1 MTKARSKTKTMKIS
15 TKSIYALRALVDLAA
30 HYNGRPVLLKDIARR
45 EKISLRYLE
54 NIFTRLRKYG
64 LLNSSK
70 GRGGGFFLARD
81 TADINLLEIVRFL
94 EGDTAVSECVD
105 ELSACTRAGICIAR
119 GVWVNLNK
127 IYTDYLE
134 SVTLNG
140 LVKEYLEQ
148 AVASPAG
155 AQR

>member
-1 MTKARSKTKTMKIS
+1 MNIS
-15 TKSIYALRALVDLAA
+15 TKSKYALRALVDLAA

-45 EKISLRYLE
+45 ENLSLRYLE
-54 NIFTRLRKYG
+54 NIFTRLRRDG

-81 TADINLLEIVRFL
+81 PADITLLEIVTYL
-94 EGDTAVSECVD
+94 EGDTAVSHCVD
-105 ELSACTRAGICIAR
+105 ELSACTRAGVCIAR

-127 IYTDYLE
+127 IYTEYLE
-134 SVTLNG
+134 SVTLNS

-148 AVASPAG
+148 ADAAPAG
-155 AQR
+155 VQK